1 MCSLKNSSA
10 NYHTIQLHA
19 TTTRTYDTG
28 NSPLKMF
35 IASIPSTV
43 NLNAPTGNQF
53 SWGNGGTLQTINIRP
68 TFSWLNGSL
77 TEMLLSSQNYLGLN
91 TTSTT
96 AMLDVNGNVALPKL
110 PKKIKIPVS
119 QVFLV

>member
-1 MCSLKNSSA
+1 MLRLEINSLGVMVAHYK
-10 NYHTIQLHA
+10 QLI
-19 TTTRTYDTG
+19 
-28 NSPLKMF
+28 L
-35 IASIPSTV
+35 
-43 NLNAPTGNQF
+43 
-53 SWGNGGTLQTINIRP
+53 